1 MGIRENICMRSYRTV
16 IEPIAP
22 FDFDR
27 TVYVPHYFPTPD
39 FIWESG
45 KAWQTLNLNAKL
57 FGITMENIGE
67 IDQPKIELTIYPK
80 SRISVSQVDDV
91 EKELDWRYG
100 FSEDISEF
108 LRDFRNDKFL
118 GPVIKRCR
126 GMRANCANSLY
137 ELMIISIVLQN
148 ATVKRTV
155 QMMSNL
161 FNAYGSKLR
170 FDGKELFA
178 YWNPNDLDEV
188 SEEELKSLKVGYRAK
203 MIKLVST
210 AFAQGEIDEPK
221 LRKAEPEEARKE
233 LMKLYGVGPATAQ
246 IIIGGYLRK
255 YDAFDL
261 KGRFWEQKILS
272 RTMYRKK
279 LVPADEIADEFNRRY
294 GEWKGLAFHYIFTD
308 LFWRHRKKR
317 IPWLER
323 EIRM

>member
-1 MGIRENICMRSYRTV
+1 MRSCRTV

-39 FIWESG
+39 FIWEPS
-45 KAWQTLNLNAKL
+45 KAWQTLNINAKL

-80 SRISVSQVDDV
+80 SKISVSRVGDV

-148 ATVKRTV
+148 ATIKRTV

-178 YWNPNDLDEV
+178 YWNPNDFDEV
-188 SEEELKSLKVGYRAK
+188 SEEDLRSLKVGYRAK
-203 MIKLVST
+203 MIKLMSA
-210 AFAQGEIDEPK
+210 AFARGEIDEPK
-221 LRKAEPEEARKE
+221 LRKAGPEEARNK

-246 IIIGGYLRK
+246 IITSGYLRK

-279 LVPADEIADEFNRRY
+279 LVSADEIADEFNKRY
-294 GEWKGLAFHYIFTD
+294 GKWKGLAFHYIFTD
-308 LFWRHRKKR
+308 LFWRHRKKK
-317 IPWLER
+317 IPWLEQ
-323 EIRM
+323 EIRL